1 VSAPLRSRSSRAR
14 SLRSLCVVLAA
25 AMAVGV
31 LTPAFADDPD
41 VLRAELAE
49 QERRAAEL
57 AERTAAVES
66 ELAGTRQELASLQQ
80 RLEEVSARLLE
91 AQAREERRTEDAELA
106 RGQAEHAL
114 RELDASEGA
123 LTENADQLAALA
135 RDTYKYGAPRSSV
148 VSLMGSVTTG
158 EGPSGLV
165 DAVHYLNR
173 GLGQWS
179 VLVDESSAL
188 VVRVDA
194 AATRAEEE
202 RRRREALLEEA
213 AQARDAAAEAHAEAA
228 DLVSQVSLQEL
239 RQEQLIA
246 ELAEARADAQQRIG
260 DLETRIEAE
269 ERRRAEE
276 EARRRAEA
284 EARRRAEAEARRQ
297 REAEA
302 QRQRE
307 AEERRKQE
315 AEQRRQAAS
324 QPARTSAPA
333 APRPA
338 APRPAPGP
346 STNIVS
352 VGSGLVTVGGIT
364 VASSLGPNL
373 QALLDAA
380 RADGIVLG
388 GHGWRSM
395 EAQARLRI
403 ANGCRDVY
411 TAPASSCRVPTA
423 IPGSSE
429 HEKGLAIDFTWQ
441 GRTICYPL
449 SSRSCS
455 GNAAFDWL
463 KANAGKYGL
472 RNLPSEAWHWSTTGR

>member
-1 VSAPLRSRSSRAR
+1 
-14 SLRSLCVVLAA
+14 
-25 AMAVGV
+25 V

-57 AERTAAVES
+57 SERTASVEA
-66 ELAGTRQELASLQQ
+66 ELAGTRQELASLQE
-80 RLEEVSARLLE
+80 RLTEVSERLFE
-91 AQAREERRTEDAELA
+91 AQAHEARRTEDAELA

-135 RDTYKYGAPRSSV
+135 RDTYKFGAPRSSV

-179 VLVDESSAL
+179 VLVDESAAL

-194 AATRAEEE
+194 ASVRAEEE

-213 AQARDAAAEAHAEAA
+213 ARARDVAAEAHAEAA
-228 DLVSQVSLQEL
+228 DLVSQASLQEL
-239 RQEQLIA
+239 RQEQLVA
-246 ELAEARADAQQRIG
+246 ELAEARAAAQDRIG

-284 EARRRAEAEARRQ
+284 EARRRAEAEAEARRQREAEARRQ

-302 QRQRE
+302 QRQRQRDAE
-307 AEERRKQE
+307 ARRQQE
-315 AEQRRQAAS
+315 AAQRRQASS
-324 QPARTSAPA
+324 QPARSSAPVSS
-333 APRPA
+333 RPA
-338 APRPAPGP
+338 SGP
-346 STNIVS
+346 STSIVS

-395 EAQARLRI
+395 DAQARLRI

-449 SSRSCS
+449 SSRSCG

-463 KANAGKYGL
+463 RANAGTYGL

>member
-1 VSAPLRSRSSRAR
+1 VT
-14 SLRSLCVVLAA
+14 
-25 AMAVGV
+25 VGV
-31 LTPAFADDPD
+31 LTPAFADDPE

-49 QERRAAEL
+49 QERRAVQL
-57 AERTAAVES
+57 TERTAAVEE
-66 ELAGTRQELASLQQ
+66 ELAGTRQELTALQE
-80 RLEEVSARLLE
+80 RLEEVSDRLFE

-148 VSLMGSVTTG
+148 VSLLGSVTTG

-213 AQARDAAAEAHAEAA
+213 ARARDVAAEAHAEAA

-246 ELAEARADAQQRIG
+246 ELAEARSHAQQRIG

-302 QRQRE
+302 QRQRDAEARRQRE
-307 AEERRKQE
+307 AERG
-315 AEQRRQAAS
+315 RQAAS
-324 QPARTSAPA
+324 QPARSSTPTAS
-333 APRPA
+333 RPA
-338 APRPAPGP
+338 TGL
-346 STNIVS
+346 STDIVS

-429 HEKGLAIDFTWQ
+429 HEKGLAIDFTWK

-463 KANAGKYGL
+463 KANAGRYGL